1 VVAKTWVLVAAI
13 LGSSM
18 AFIDGTAVNVA
29 LPVMQRDLQAS
40 SAQMQWVVEAYAL
53 FLAALILIGG
63 SLGDVYGRRK
73 MFVIGIALFAV
84 ASIACALAANVGVL
98 IAARS
103 LQGVGGALAMPES
116 LALISASFTGDERGR
131 AIGTWSG
138 FASIT
143 GAAGPLIGGVLA
155 EHASWRW
162 VFVINVPLAAI
173 VLAIAVLRVPESRDA
188 AASHVLDWTGALL
201 ATFGLGALVYG
212 LIRVQAAPDAAG
224 IVSCAAGVALLA
236 GFAVAQQR
244 ARHPMLPPAM
254 FASRVFTLANVYTLL
269 LYMAIGGSLY
279 VLPFVL
285 IDAQGYPP
293 SVAGAALLPF
303 VLLQF
308 ALSRWS
314 GGLSARIGVRTP
326 LLIGAAFV
334 AVAFVAFALPGL
346 GGSYWTTYFPAAVL
360 LGLGGAFFIAPLTT
374 AVFDAS
380 DPLLAGTAS
389 AINNAVARTAG
400 LVAIALFGIAQATV
414 FSHTFDQRAAALRL
428 KAATRGILVAQRGE
442 LLAGTVPGVIPAV
455 DRLPLRRR
463 APRVPRR
470 LPCGDAALVA
480 GDGRRRPQRPRHSG
494 RRRPSGDRCRRAR
507 TRWS

>member
-1 VVAKTWVLVAAI
+1 VAKTWVLVAAI

-63 SLGDVYGRRK
+63 ALGDVYGRRK
-73 MFVIGIALFAV
+73 LFVIGIALFAA
-84 ASIACALAANVGVL
+84 ASTACAFAASVDLL
-98 IAARS
+98 IAARA

-116 LALISASFTGDERGR
+116 LALISANFTGEERGR

-143 GAAGPLIGGVLA
+143 GAAGPLIGGLLA

-162 VFVINVPLAAI
+162 VFLINLPLAVV
-173 VLAIAVLRVPESRDA
+173 VLALAVLRVPESRDA
-188 AASHVLDWTGALL
+188 EASRVLDWSGAAL
-201 ATFGLGALVYG
+201 ATLGLGALVYG
-212 LIRVQAAPDAAG
+212 LIRIQAAPDAGGMA
-224 IVSCAAGVALLA
+224 SCAAGAVLLGA
-236 GFAVAQQR
+236 FAFAELR
-244 ARHPMLPPAM
+244 ARHPMVPPAM

-279 VLPFVL
+279 FLPYAL

-303 VLLQF
+303 VVLQF
-308 ALSRWS
+308 ALARWS

-326 LLIGAAFV
+326 LLIGAAF
-334 AVAFVAFALPGL
+334 AAAAFVAFAVPGI

-400 LVAIALFGIAQATV
+400 LIAVALFGIALATV
-414 FSHTFDQRAAALRL
+414 FGRTFDRRASALHL
-428 KAATRGILVAQRGE
+428 TAATRSVIATQRGV
-442 LLAGTVPGVIPAV
+442 LLAGSVPDAVSAADRPPLRSAVRAAYLDGFRAVMLLSAVVTVIAGLVALAIPRTASPRVIPSEAS
-455 DRLPLRRR
+455 RR
-463 APRVPRR
+463 
-470 LPCGDAALVA
+470 DA
-480 GDGRRRPQRPRHSG
+480 
-494 RRRPSGDRCRRAR
+494 
-507 TRWS
+507 

>member
-1 VVAKTWVLVAAI
+1 MAKTWVLVAAI

-53 FLAALILIGG
+53 LLAALILIGG

-73 MFVIGIALFAV
+73 MFVAGIILFAG
-84 ASIACALAANVGVL
+84 ASAACAFAANVDVL
-98 IAARS
+98 IAARV

-116 LALISASFTGDERGR
+116 LALISANFSGEERGR

-143 GAAGPLIGGVLA
+143 GAAGPLIGGLLA

-162 VFVINVPLAAI
+162 VFVINLPLAAV
-173 VLAIAVLRVPESRDA
+173 VLAIALLRVPESRDA
-188 AASHVLDWTGALL
+188 RASHVLDWSGALL
-201 ATFGLGALVYG
+201 ATLGLGALVYG
-212 LIRVQAAPDAAG
+212 LIRIQTAPDAAG
-224 IVSCAAGVALLA
+224 LASCVAGALLLGA
-236 GFAVAQQR
+236 FAIAQRR

-279 VLPFVL
+279 FLPYAL

-326 LLIGAAFV
+326 LLIGAAF
-334 AVAFVAFALPGL
+334 AAAAFVAFALPGI

-360 LGLGGAFFIAPLTT
+360 LGIGGAFFIAPLTT

-400 LVAIALFGIAQATV
+400 LVAVALFGIALAAV
-414 FSHTFDQRAAALRL
+414 FAHTFDRRAATLRL
-428 KAATRGILVAQRGE
+428 SPSTRSIVAAQRGV
-442 LLAGTVPGVIPAV
+442 LLGGTVPAAVPARDRSPLQSAVRAAYLAGFRAVMLLSALVTVIAGLTALGIPGTAG
-455 DRLPLRRR
+455 R
-463 APRVPRR
+463 APAP
-470 LPCGDAALVA
+470 P
-480 GDGRRRPQRPRHSG
+480 GRG
-494 RRRPSGDRCRRAR
+494 
-507 TRWS
+507 